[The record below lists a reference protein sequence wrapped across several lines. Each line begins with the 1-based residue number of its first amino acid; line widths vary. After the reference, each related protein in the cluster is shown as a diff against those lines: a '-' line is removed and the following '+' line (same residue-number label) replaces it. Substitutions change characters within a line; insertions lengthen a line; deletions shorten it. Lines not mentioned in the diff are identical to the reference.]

1 MNDYN
6 LSLEYVLNTHQSFLT
21 ALSTYLN
28 QGFSSSQKL
37 RDFFNIWS
45 NQRGI
50 SALVKTLALQFKS
63 TIDSTKVVAPSSKVT
78 YQPSYNTI
86 GAIEVKKDLIKK
98 EEVYVKEE

>member
-6 LSLEYVLNTHQSFLT
+6 LSLEYVLKTHQSFLT
-21 ALSTYLN
+21 ALSAYLN
-28 QGFSSSQKL
+28 HGFTSSQKL

-50 SALVKTLALQFKS
+50 SALVKTLALQFKT
-63 TIDSTKVVAPSSKVT
+63 TIDSTKVVAPSSYVS
-78 YQPSYNTI
+78 YQSNFNTI
-86 GAIEVKKDLIKK
+86 GAIEVKKDEVKK